1 MVKLGFLLVVGSAER
16 TWWSRFRAMVGS
28 VCGLVCVLGWCSGWG
43 GVAIHRLSLWL
54 TGWVWSSTV
63 WTHGVPT
70 KEQAMTMTKAQK
82 AEQVEAL
89 DRLREWVKP
98 GDELTTIIRSV
109 ARSGMSRTI
118 DVYAFYVRDDG
129 KIGRR
134 WLSSNV
140 ATACGYRTTDDG
152 ALKVGGCGMDMGF
165 AVVYNLASVLFGDG
179 YALSQVWL

>member
-1 MVKLGFLLVVGSAER
+1 
-16 TWWSRFRAMVGS
+16 
-28 VCGLVCVLGWCSGWG
+28 
-43 GVAIHRLSLWL
+43 
-54 TGWVWSSTV
+54 
-63 WTHGVPT
+63 
-70 KEQAMTMTKAQK
+70 MTMTKAQK